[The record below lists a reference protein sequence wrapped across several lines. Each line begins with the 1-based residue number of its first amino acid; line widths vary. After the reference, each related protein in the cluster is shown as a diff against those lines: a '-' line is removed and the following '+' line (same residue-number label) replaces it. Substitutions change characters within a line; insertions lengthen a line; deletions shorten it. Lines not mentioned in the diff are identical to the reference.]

1 MRYSL
6 DMVKDGERILNKLSS
21 LTSKSERS
29 QDGTRPS
36 SCFFSVFYLEKGNS
50 MPRFR
55 LAPRWRGFT
64 LIELLVVIAIIAILI
79 ALLLPAIQKVR
90 SAAARTQSV
99 NNLKQIGIAA
109 ANFHDVNNRL
119 PDQGNNNACIC
130 NWGWSFQILPY
141 IEQQNMYQQA
151 YNIALANGGAITN
164 GDDAGGWLVGI
175 KTYLDPGRNH
185 FPYGRNAAGS
195 APEVGGPHTDYA
207 INGYSF
213 GWSNSSTRGSPLCTA
228 TTAYTNASARTMS
241 VITGLNGTSNTI
253 FVGEKSMDPN
263 FAASNTSSSGWDE
276 DIFSGGYGGQGRWNN
291 STVKTPGGNTVAVMG
306 IYKDY
311 VGGDPLAGGAS
322 LNNNFYGS
330 PYDGVCPFV
339 FVDGSVRLISY
350 SWSDTWQFGAALSWS
365 NSYPFS
371 IDQ

>member
-1 MRYSL
+1 
-6 DMVKDGERILNKLSS
+6 
-21 LTSKSERS
+21 
-29 QDGTRPS
+29 
-36 SCFFSVFYLEKGNS
+36 
-50 MPRFR
+50 MPRF
-55 LAPRWRGFT
+55 LMPKRGRAFT

-99 NNLKQIGIAA
+99 NNLKQIGLAA
-109 ANFHDVNNRL
+109 QSFHDVNSRL
-119 PDQGNNNACIC
+119 PDQGNATSGTADECIC
-130 NWGWSFQILPY
+130 QWGWSFQILPY
-141 IEQQNMYQQA
+141 IEQQNMYQQV
-151 YNIALANGGAITN
+151 YNIALSNGGVVNTGN
-164 GDDAGGWLVGI
+164 DGGGWQVGI

-185 FPYGRNAAGS
+185 FPYGTNGS
-195 APEVGGPHTDYA
+195 GSYPQVGGPHTDYA

-213 GWSNSSTRGSPLCTA
+213 GWSNSATTGTPICTA
-228 TTAYTNASARTMS
+228 ANAYTNASARTLS

-253 FVGEKSMDPN
+253 FVGEKSMDPS

-276 DIFSGGYGGQGRWNN
+276 DIFSGAYGGQGRWNQT
-291 STVKTPGGNTVAVMG
+291 TVATPGGNTVAVMG

-322 LNNNFYGS
+322 LNNNYYGS

-365 NSYPFS
+365 NSYPYS
-371 IDQ
+371 IDN